1 MPVSDASAKRAAA
14 WLAAWARAGLLGS
27 DPEVAGY
34 VADLIQFVGER
45 TMENHGELYLD
56 VCGALGWGYDP
67 NSDPV
72 PSVLRAVPDLLARV
86 RELECQLA
94 GEQKANA
101 LLNAGMG
108 DVCEGRDQLKHRAR
122 ELEADNA
129 RLRGLVAEL
138 RACDPAYKL
147 AKAVSDFPVGERTMD
162 KDRQQGVPRR
172 IVLVDREDP
181 EDYLEVAQVYGF
193 GAPRVSLFANQEGE
207 VCGVTLGVAEAKT
220 LAAFLLAFAE
230 KEGGDQ

>member
-1 MPVSDASAKRAAA
+1 MPVSDAAARRAAD
-14 WLAAWARAGLLGS
+14 WLEAWARAGLLGS
-27 DPEVAGY
+27 DPEVRAY
-34 VADLIQFVGER
+34 VCDLIQFVGER
-45 TMENHGELYLD
+45 AMDEKLVPGE
-56 VCGALGWGYDP
+56 VVGRTGYEVAAEWRD
-67 NSDPV
+67 
-72 PSVLRAVPDLLARV
+72 R
-86 RELECQLA
+86 C
-94 GEQKANA
+94 KAA
-101 LLNAGMG
+101 
-108 DVCEGRDQLKHRAR
+108 EGRAR